1 MPFIVE
7 QFTSVMSEAF
17 FSLLEIQIDS
27 LLTSIVETVL
37 KNSIQKK
44 GKKKKTVP
52 RNVCE
57 TLDSSTEDRCLDFLS
72 TRGVPSSPKHFLIKT
87 PMCCTHT

>member
-44 GKKKKTVP
+44 GKKKRQSLEMYVKPWILVLKT
-52 RNVCE
+52 
-57 TLDSSTEDRCLDFLS
+57 DAWIF
-72 TRGVPSSPKHFLIKT
+72 
-87 PMCCTHT
+87 